1 MCVLYT
7 QGHETDMLQ
16 FQGNVV
22 IVDTP
27 GIGDQGQ
34 KKVAKMM
41 MDYIPN
47 ALAFVFVVNVANAGG
62 LQSDRVCH
70 LKFII

>member
-1 MCVLYT
+1 
-7 QGHETDMLQ
+7 ML

-27 GIGDQGQ
+27 GIGDQEQ
-34 KKVAKMM
+34 EEVASMM

-47 ALAFVFVVNVANAGG
+47 ALAFVFVVNVQSAGG
-62 LQSDRVCH
+62 LQTDRVR
-70 LKFII
+70 F

>member
-1 MCVLYT
+1 MLNIYD
-7 QGHETDMLQ
+7 TDMIR

-27 GIGDQGQ
+27 GIGDSDQEE
-34 KKVAKMM
+34 VAKMM

-47 ALAFVFVVNVANAGG
+47 ALAFVFVVNMGSAGG
-62 LQSDRVCH
+62 LQGDRVYY
-70 LKFII
+70 